1 LKKSDSVV
9 AYIGG
14 FCTNYIIFR
23 NAEIFKK
30 KISERDLFL
39 RDNEESLKYF
49 GMFYFSNWNLQ
60 N

>member
-1 LKKSDSVV
+1 VGSAQIILFLEMLKFSKKN
-9 AYIGG
+9 
-14 FCTNYIIFR
+14 FLK
-23 NAEIFKK
+23 EI
-30 KISERDLFL
+30 LFL